1 MCGSLLQPL
10 LIVVEEN
17 ETVLNDTPEMLGLE
31 NVVLFFEPS
40 PECILSVILV
50 RLLIEEDLTIYIS
63 CSF

>member
-1 MCGSLLQPL
+1 MRASLLQPL

-40 PECILSVILV
+40 PDCILSVILV
-50 RLLIEEDLTIYIS
+50 RLLIK
-63 CSF
+63 